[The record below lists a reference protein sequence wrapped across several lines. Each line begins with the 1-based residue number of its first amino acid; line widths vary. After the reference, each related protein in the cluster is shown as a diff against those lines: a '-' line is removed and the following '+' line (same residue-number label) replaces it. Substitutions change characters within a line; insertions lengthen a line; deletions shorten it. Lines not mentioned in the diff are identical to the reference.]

1 VYIVVHRSG
10 YNMKF
15 LSFVMFIAAIDGLN
29 NSLINKTENIAFSF
43 AVNENTRL
51 SGLNFLSY
59 YIIILLICYLCNL
72 CFVAY
77 ASMELL
83 FIALWRDYQNSS
95 QHTKNYHQFEI
106 WHCEIF
112 QCQCVILTRHYW
124 ENRINGRGN

>member
-1 VYIVVHRSG
+1 
-10 YNMKF
+10 
-15 LSFVMFIAAIDGLN
+15 MFIAAIDGLN

-83 FIALWRDYQNSS
+83 FIAL
-95 QHTKNYHQFEI
+95 
-106 WHCEIF
+106 
-112 QCQCVILTRHYW
+112 
-124 ENRINGRGN
+124 